1 MATKAENFY
10 SDLLTAELA
19 DAYTNDFGKAVLK
32 LPNQGRGEVHDDVL
46 VYFSAIAMDQVN
58 SIAVKHGIN
67 DQDALHELYQ
77 LTRHNLIQGFRIGQ
91 GMKGTWRPS

>member
-1 MATKAENFY
+1 MATKADNFY

-19 DAYTNDFGKAVLK
+19 DAFTNNFGKAILK

-46 VYFSAIAMDQVN
+46 VYFSAVAMDQVN
-58 SIAVKHGIN
+58 TMAVKYGIQ

-77 LTRHNLIQGFRIGQ
+77 MTRHNLIQGFRIGQ
-91 GMKGTWRPS
+91 TMKGNYKPS